1 MELLTASLDEEFI
14 ELVNATLGRWM
25 PARVRNMS
33 YSDYFNVMCPLMC
46 SEAVCD
52 YFKKL
57 GLLRQPLSPAARTKK
72 KIGWLR
78 VPKKGGCSVWRM
90 KHSNMKPPHRAPP
103 RNMEHGARRNKSS
116 QQRSRPSD
124 PYWRR
129 RHPTPWTTTPRTAP
143 YATPPQ
149 PPHRASS

>member
-1 MELLTASLDEEFI
+1 MTLLKPSLSLSHIQAKMDLLTASLDEEFI

-25 PARVRNMS
+25 PARVRNMP

-72 KIGWLR
+72 MAGSEFQNA
-78 VPKKGGCSVWRM
+78 GGCSVWRM
-90 KHSNMKPPHRAPP
+90 KHSNMKPPHRA
-103 RNMEHGARRNKSS
+103 
-116 QQRSRPSD
+116 
-124 PYWRR
+124 
-129 RHPTPWTTTPRTAP
+129 TPLNTIE
-143 YATPPQ
+143 
-149 PPHRASS
+149 

>member
-33 YSDYFNVMCPLMC
+33 YSDYFNVLCPLMC

-72 KIGWLR
+72 KNWL
-78 VPKKGGCSVWRM
+78 VESSKKRGLLCVA
-90 KHSNMKPPHRAPP
+90 HEAQQHEAPTQ
-103 RNMEHGARRNKSS
+103 SS
-116 QQRSRPSD
+116 
-124 PYWRR
+124 
-129 RHPTPWTTTPRTAP
+129 
-143 YATPPQ
+143 PPQ
-149 PPHRASS
+149 YGAWRAAKQVKSTEKSV

>member
-57 GLLRQPLSPAARTKK
+57 GLLREDEKK
-72 KIGWLR
+72 KNWL
-78 VPKKGGCSVWRM
+78 VESSKKRGLLCVA
-90 KHSNMKPPHRAPP
+90 HEA
-103 RNMEHGARRNKSS
+103 
-116 QQRSRPSD
+116 Q
-124 PYWRR
+124 
-129 RHPTPWTTTPRTAP
+129 
-143 YATPPQ
+143 
-149 PPHRASS
+149 

>member
-1 MELLTASLDEEFI
+1 MDLLTASLDEEFI

-33 YSDYFNVMCPLMC
+33 YSDYFNVLCPLMC

-72 KIGWLR
+72 KNWL
-78 VPKKGGCSVWRM
+78 VESSKKRGLLCVA
-90 KHSNMKPPHRAPP
+90 HEA
-103 RNMEHGARRNKSS
+103 
-116 QQRSRPSD
+116 Q
-124 PYWRR
+124 
-129 RHPTPWTTTPRTAP
+129 
-143 YATPPQ
+143 
-149 PPHRASS
+149 

>member
-1 MELLTASLDEEFI
+1 MTFLEPPLSLSHPSEMELLTASLDEEFI

-57 GLLRQPLSPAARTKK
+57 GLLLGLDHHPHVV
-72 KIGWLR
+72 LR
-78 VPKKGGCSVWRM
+78 W
-90 KHSNMKPPHRAPP
+90 
-103 RNMEHGARRNKSS
+103 
-116 QQRSRPSD
+116 
-124 PYWRR
+124 
-129 RHPTPWTTTPRTAP
+129 
-143 YATPPQ
+143 
-149 PPHRASS
+149 

>member
-1 MELLTASLDEEFI
+1 MTLRAPSLSLTPSEMELLTASLDEEFI

-57 GLLRQPLSPAARTKK
+57 GLLRQPLSPAART
-72 KIGWLR
+72 ILPSWL
-78 VPKKGGCSVWRM
+78 VPSSKTPGVAVRGG
-90 KHSNMKPPHRAPP
+90 
-103 RNMEHGARRNKSS
+103 
-116 QQRSRPSD
+116 
-124 PYWRR
+124 
-129 RHPTPWTTTPRTAP
+129 
-143 YATPPQ
+143 
-149 PPHRASS
+149 

>member
-90 KHSNMKPPHRAPP
+90 KHSNMKPPGRVTP

-116 QQRSRPSD
+116 QQRSRFEGGQFESTVA
-124 PYWRR
+124 YA
-129 RHPTPWTTTPRTAP
+129 RTSMPAMLT
-143 YATPPQ
+143 AF
-149 PPHRASS
+149 A

>member
-1 MELLTASLDEEFI
+1 MTFLEPPLSLSHPSEMELLTASLDEEFI

-57 GLLRQPLSPAARTKK
+57 GLLRQN
-72 KIGWLR
+72 
-78 VPKKGGCSVWRM
+78 CC
-90 KHSNMKPPHRAPP
+90 
-103 RNMEHGARRNKSS
+103 
-116 QQRSRPSD
+116 
-124 PYWRR
+124 
-129 RHPTPWTTTPRTAP
+129 
-143 YATPPQ
+143 
-149 PPHRASS
+149 

>member
-1 MELLTASLDEEFI
+1 MTLLQPSLSLSHIQAKMDLLTASLDEEFI

-33 YSDYFNVMCPLMC
+33 YSDYFNVLCPLMC

-72 KIGWLR
+72 NWL
-78 VPKKGGCSVWRM
+78 VESSKKRGLLCVA
-90 KHSNMKPPHRAPP
+90 HEAQQHEAPTQ
-103 RNMEHGARRNKSS
+103 SS
-116 QQRSRPSD
+116 
-124 PYWRR
+124 
-129 RHPTPWTTTPRTAP
+129 
-143 YATPPQ
+143 PPQ
-149 PPHRASS
+149 YGAWRAAKQVKSTEKSV